1 MYVPYAGDLAAV
13 LFVAGAAGML
23 TGDLIVGRF
32 VPPAAL
38 DRLITPLQALL
49 AVPYL
54 LFFLHPGPV
63 VGSVVVFVASFGYAG
78 TLGLQQRLVEITP
91 DDLRGQALGL
101 DGSGRM
107 TFQAVGASATGSVA
121 EATGAAT
128 AMTVAALASL
138 AVTALLRSRLRAG
151 RELAEPASQ
160 DLLRHRAPT
169 APPAS

>member
-1 MYVPYAGDLAAV
+1 VV
-13 LFVAGAAGML
+13 GAA
-23 TGDLIVGRF
+23 
-32 VPPAAL
+32 A
-38 DRLITPLQALL
+38 
-49 AVPYL
+49 
-54 LFFLHPGPV
+54 
-63 VGSVVVFVASFGYAG
+63 VFVASFGYAG

-107 TFQAVGASATGSVA
+107 TFQAVGAGATGSVA

-138 AVTALLRSRLRAG
+138 AVTALLRRRLRRG
-151 RELAEPASQ
+151 RTGESRSFAT
-160 DLLRHRAPT
+160 RAPT